1 MEVGC
6 SSGRRAERFFC
17 EAIVCGKMTAFWE
30 DSGRLSYCWCCFSRC
45 YCSCQHGRSI
55 LVSGY
60 CLYGPFTCYFCTH
73 SSDVKK
79 LKASVVR
86 WTRYTKFISYVKT
99 PFVQFFSFQ
108 RVTYAVEDS
117 LNLSEHFFF
126 PSCLTLRSPIESSRI
141 LLISWCRVSAL
152 SLTSFKA
159 AL

>member
-1 MEVGC
+1 M
-6 SSGRRAERFFC
+6 
-17 EAIVCGKMTAFWE
+17 
-30 DSGRLSYCWCCFSRC
+30 
-45 YCSCQHGRSI
+45 
-55 LVSGY
+55 
-60 CLYGPFTCYFCTH
+60 
-73 SSDVKK
+73 KK

-86 WTRYTKFISYVKT
+86 WTRCTKFISYVQT
-99 PFVQFFSFQ
+99 PFLQFFSFQ

-117 LNLSEHFFF
+117 LNLSEHFF